1 MRPSQEGK
9 ISRVTVDSGS
19 QKHCNLGYIN
29 ESTRMLEMVVSCQK
43 KKVQFAFLARLRI
56 MSLYSSNS
64 Y

>member
-43 KKVQFAFLARLRI
+43 KK
-56 MSLYSSNS
+56 NS
-64 Y
+64 ICVLGTFEDHEFVLK